1 MAPRCPRHDEKLTP
15 TELPFGALT
24 CRACAGH
31 FIPEDHGSRLI
42 EGVAGITLDQLE
54 VLFATR
60 SGRETLKCPGC
71 AHVMPSVELRD
82 TWPNCCRAC
91 GAMWFDAG
99 ELKRFIAAPD
109 PEEARQRARLEA
121 LEREVSGPGRRP
133 QMNASEEH
141 DHDEQQALARRGP
154 QAAARSVPTYIGRA
168 EQFTIEQ
175 ESELAEALF
184 DVETENRYVIK
195 TPLGKGR
202 AYETSASIWTWVFR
216 ALWGAGRPLQIVIT
230 DGAGRRALHLDR
242 PLFFLFSTL
251 NVESADGVPLGSV
264 KRRFA
269 LLYTRYILVDAHGE
283 VFAKLRRPP
292 WRTWTFPITDTD
304 GRRIGEV
311 KKKWGG
317 LLKEMFT
324 DADRFGIDV
333 SDADLSP
340 DQRAVVLAAGLSIDL
355 DFFESSPR
363 DDD

>member
-1 MAPRCPRHDEKLTP
+1 MDPRCPRHKEKLKQ

-24 CRACAGH
+24 CLACDGH
-31 FIPEDHGSRLI
+31 FIPEGEGTRLI

-60 SGRETLKCPGC
+60 AGHETLSCPGC
-71 AHVMPSVELRD
+71 QHVMPSVELRG

-91 GAMWFDAG
+91 GALWFDAD

-121 LEREVSGPGRRP
+121 LKREVSGPGPRP
-133 QMNASEEH
+133 QLNAS
-141 DHDEQQALARRGP
+141 DQTDPAEQLALARRGP
-154 QAAARSVPTYIGRA
+154 QAAAKSVPSYIGCA
-168 EQFTIEQ
+168 DQFTIEQ
-175 ESELAEALF
+175 ETELVEALF
-184 DVETENRYVIK
+184 DVETENRYTIK

-202 AYETSASIWTWVFR
+202 AIETSASIWTWVFR
-216 ALWGAGRPLQIVIT
+216 ALWGAGRPLQIEIT
-230 DGAGRRALHLDR
+230 DTRGRKALRLDR
-242 PLFFLFSTL
+242 PLFFLFSTMT
-251 NVESADGVPLGSV
+251 VESADGVPLGSV

-269 LLYTRYILVDAHGE
+269 LLYTRYVLVDAHGE
-283 VFAKLRRPP
+283 VFAR
-292 WRTWTFPITDTD
+292 TFPLTDTK

-311 KKKWGG
+311 KKTWGG

-333 SDADLSP
+333 RGADLTP

-355 DFFESSPR
+355 DFFEASPR
-363 DDD
+363 RD